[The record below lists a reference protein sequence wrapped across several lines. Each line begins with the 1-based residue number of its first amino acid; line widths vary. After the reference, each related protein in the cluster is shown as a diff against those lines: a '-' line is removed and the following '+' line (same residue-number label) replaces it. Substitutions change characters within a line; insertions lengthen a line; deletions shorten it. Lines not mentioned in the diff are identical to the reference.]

1 MSTRSVSTAILAAH
15 DVAQLLWREVALIL
29 AWCDFSITALASSTR
44 GKKRPLLPGAKPPE
58 SIEKEAKPPVQ
69 WKLVHKK

>member
-1 MSTRSVSTAILAAH
+1 MFTRSVSTALLATH

-29 AWCDFSITALASSTR
+29 AWCDFSITALASSTGGR
-44 GKKRPLLPGAKPPE
+44 EHPLLLGAKPPE

-69 WKLVHKK
+69 WKVVHKK